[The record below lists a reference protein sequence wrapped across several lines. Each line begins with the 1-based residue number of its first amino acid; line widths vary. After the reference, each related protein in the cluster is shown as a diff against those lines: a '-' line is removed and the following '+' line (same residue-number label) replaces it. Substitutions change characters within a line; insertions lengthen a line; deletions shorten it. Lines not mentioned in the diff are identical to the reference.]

1 MIDQTNSSTASTAFF
16 RPGGRA
22 VLSEGRIAL
31 STAEQAAPATSA
43 TPATYAGVQSVAAVL
58 EEYAQRG
65 VFRGFSAGP
74 IRRGKAT
81 FKIAWHRDQ
90 VFELIFDPAQDAL
103 RFPRVLPNVP
113 LGSPMHKEFK
123 KFVKARQSPD
133 LPDHRRIDRDKAQLK
148 THCRAGN
155 LSFTLAMLDGDL
167 EYGTRKIIAL
177 VHEIYLIFLNDG
189 AWYDYMVEEFDID
202 PDTM

>member
-1 MIDQTNSSTASTAFF
+1 M
-16 RPGGRA
+16 
-22 VLSEGRIAL
+22 
-31 STAEQAAPATSA
+31 STAERAAPDV
-43 TPATYAGVQSVAAVL
+43 PALPASVQTVAAVL

-81 FKIAWHRDQ
+81 FKMSWHRDQ

-103 RFPRVLPNVP
+103 NTLRFPCVLPNVA
-113 LGSPMHKEFK
+113 LGSPMHKAFK
-123 KFVKARQSPD
+123 KFVKARQSAD
-133 LPDHRRIDRDKAQLK
+133 LPDHRRIDPDKARIK
-148 THCRAGN
+148 TQCRGGN
-155 LSFTLAMLDGDL
+155 LSLTLTIADGDI

-189 AWYDYMVEEFDID
+189 VWYDYMVEQFDLD